1 MKHKALSIVVPVYQ
15 AENSIG
21 ELIDQLETNTY
32 LNTLKWELILV
43 DDCSTDLSFQ
53 IIEAKAK
60 QYSNIIGLTLH
71 KNSGQ
76 HSATLAGIIEAKGEL
91 LLTMDD
97 DFEHPVEAIEGLIN
111 DLNMQKADVA
121 FGIPKNQ
128 EKNIIRKRISK
139 EFKRSTRNFSEG
151 YGEGS
156 AFRLIRKE
164 IYTQLSKHKTPFV
177 FIDEVLAWY
186 TKNAIFIPINFNQA
200 TKKSTYKVSN
210 LFGLFFNIMFTYSSF
225 PAQLLTKVGIAGSFI
240 SFAIGLFYIVKKLFF
255 KAQLGFTSI
264 AVSILF
270 SASLIL
276 LALGVIAQYIYRQ
289 NRLLNQYPQFSIKSR
304 TDEED

>member
-1 MKHKALSIVVPVYQ
+1 MKLKDLSIVIPVYQ
-15 AENSIG
+15 AESSIG
-21 ELIDQLETNTY
+21 ELIDQLENNPF
-32 LNTLKWELILV
+32 LKTLKWELILV
-43 DDCSTDLSFQ
+43 DDCSSDTSFQ
-53 IIEAKAK
+53 IIEAKSK
-60 QYSNIIGLTLH
+60 HYSNITGLTLH

-97 DFEHPVEAIEGLIN
+97 DFEHPVEEIEGLISAIN
-111 DLNMQKADVA
+111 NQNADVA

-128 EKNIIRKRISK
+128 EKNFVRKRISK
-139 EFKRSTRNFSEG
+139 EFKRYTRSFSEG

-156 AFRLIRKE
+156 AFRLMRKE

-186 TKNAIFIPINFNQA
+186 TKNAIFISIDFNQA
-200 TKKSTYKVSN
+200 TKKSTYRISN
-210 LFGLFFNIMFTYSSF
+210 LFGLYFNIMFTYSSF
-225 PAQLLTKVGIAGSFI
+225 PAQLLTKVGILGSFI
-240 SFAIGLFYIVKKLFF
+240 SFGVGVFYIIKKLFF

-270 SASLIL
+270 SVSLIL

>member
-1 MKHKALSIVVPVYQ
+1 MKLKDLSIVIPVYQ
-15 AENSIG
+15 ADSSIG
-21 ELIDQLETNTY
+21 KLIDQLETDPFLKT
-32 LNTLKWELILV
+32 LNWELILV
-43 DDCSTDLSFQ
+43 DDCSNDSSYE
-53 IIEAKAK
+53 IIESKAIE
-60 QYSNIIGLTLH
+60 YNNIIGLTLH

-97 DFEHPVEAIEGLIN
+97 DFEHPVEEIEGLIN
-111 DLNMQKADVA
+111 ALNRQKADIV
-121 FGIPKNQ
+121 FGIPENQ

-139 EFKRSTRNFSEG
+139 EFKRATRNFSEG

-156 AFRLIRKE
+156 AFRLIRKQ
-164 IYTQLSKHKTPFV
+164 IYTQLGKHKTPFV

-186 TKNAIFIPINFNQA
+186 TKNVLFVPINFNQA
-200 TKKSTYKVSN
+200 TKKSTYRFSN

-240 SFAIGLFYIVKKLFF
+240 SLGVGIFCIVKKLFF

-276 LALGVIAQYIYRQ
+276 MALGVIAQYIYRQ

-304 TDEED
+304 TDEQE